1 MKRATQILAVLG
13 PALAVVIISTG
24 VAFAYPTGWTSDV
37 TVVASNVGSAVDI
50 ASRGSGVWVAY
61 TSTADGNVH
70 VRRSADRGVTWADAT
85 VSSDNGSWPAITA
98 TTSALYVAYVTS
110 GGVEVYRSINAGST
124 WTRYA
129 WITEAEGPTDA
140 IANVSITDGTDT
152 PAIAYYHRW
161 WTEIPRKST
170 ASWTSL
176 GTGGDLT
183 ATKKSVG
190 LDPNN
195 DYEIPAI
202 ATDGSTIAIAY
213 ICRDY
218 YGNEDTG
225 IWVMRVNGCITT
237 YDQILA
243 GYSYESPDIAYQG
256 GGVFA
261 VVYVYAS
268 GGNRVYR
275 KTWNGSSWSGS
286 MYLYNATTQEPRP
299 RAIAYGGG
307 DAICRASNGAD
318 VVRATADVDPVLMQG
333 VSPSSVSGSIA
344 AACEGSSSYTYLAV
358 ASESGAI
365 TVKRSDSQSPTTSGV
380 TVSGNTVQGITYAN
394 TNITVSFAGVVDDW
408 NLSGTDPLGDAY
420 TNGVSSVAVK
430 YTDNPEATWGYLPPA
445 SGDNPI
451 EKAPWQMTADVSD
464 ITDGHWYVKGV
475 VRDTAGNTANSP
487 IAHVILDRQLP
498 TVSATVDTT
507 ESGDWRNKPTRV
519 TITGSDTYL
528 DHCEYRID
536 TGSWTR
542 YTAPFAA
549 LQGQHNYGYR
559 AVDLAG
565 NSSGNSANL
574 SLWVDS
580 GSPSCQWDY
589 PSGDIMQADRSD
601 HVSLYATGADGTS
614 GVSWIG
620 LFVNGQKVA
629 EADGNQQGCYWDVS
643 SLPETTYTLTV
654 KARDAA
660 GNESTT
666 TKTARL
672 QKAQAVYGDTYFA
685 EGTTRDGFDEYLCVL
700 NPDQKNT
707 ASLTF
712 SFQLETGQVI
722 TKSAAVPA
730 SSRSTFHVPDMVPAG
745 HDVSTRIH
753 SEGAFVIAERP
764 MYFNYRGWTGGHTAV
779 GINQLQQDYYFAEG
793 TTRPGFDEWITLQ
806 NPSGSVATATV
817 TYMLGT
823 GENKDKTYTVPAN
836 TRVTVNV
843 NADIGPGQDVSAKV
857 HSDKPIAAERPM
869 YFNYQN
875 KWTGGQDVVGVT
887 VPQQTW
893 YFAEGTT
900 RSGFDEW
907 LCIQNPG
914 ASAANVTVNY
924 STGTAKRY
932 SIAPHSR
939 YTVNVNADV
948 GADKD
953 VSITVVSDQ
962 PVIAE
967 RPMYFN
973 YNGLTGGSDVL
984 GATETGVDFYF
995 AEGTTRDGF
1004 SEYLTVLTTEGSGNV
1019 VYVSYLFPDGKTVNK
1034 EHKLRANRET
1044 INVNEDVGPDKD
1056 VAIRISTHPQVGNN
1070 FVVERPMYF
1079 NYRGWTGGSTVAG
1092 YSLY

>member
-1 MKRATQILAVLG
+1 MTHG
-13 PALAVVIISTG
+13 TDNPAVVWVMAKAPSAGET
-24 VAFAYPTGWTSDV
+24 DV
-37 TVVASNVGSAVDI
+37 
-50 ASRGSGVWVAY
+50 
-61 TSTADGNVH
+61 
-70 VRRSADRGVTWADAT
+70 
-85 VSSDNGSWPAITA
+85 
-98 TTSALYVAYVTS
+98 
-110 GGVEVYRSINAGST
+110 
-124 WTRYA
+124 
-129 WITEAEGPTDA
+129 
-140 IANVSITDGTDT
+140 
-152 PAIAYYHRW
+152 YY
-161 WTEIPRKST
+161 SY
-170 ASWTSL
+170 
-176 GTGGDLT
+176 LT
-183 ATKKSVG
+183 ATLNPQRG
-190 LDPNN
+190 TENN
-195 DYEIPAI
+195 NEHYYDSPRVAG
-202 ATDGSTIAIAY
+202 DGSALMVVYRTH
-213 ICRDY
+213 
-218 YGNEDTG
+218 DTNSNLDSG
-225 IWVMRVNGCITT
+225 IWCSRIVGGVVSPVALDKDRVGTPPHTFSTPDISYRGGVNYITT
-237 YDQILA
+237 YTDTQTSAKKVIA
-243 GYSYESPDIAYQG
+243 RGYTG
-256 GGVFA
+256 
-261 VVYVYAS
+261 S
-268 GGNRVYR
+268 G
-275 KTWNGSSWSGS
+275 WSGS
-286 MYLYNATTQEPRP
+286 VPMYNANSTEPYP
-299 RAIAYGGG
+299 RTIPYDSGWL
-307 DAICRASNGAD
+307 ISRASNGSDVQWIVTAD
-318 VVRATADVDPVLMQG
+318 DSKVLFSGVNPRNASNAIATACENDTADVY
-333 VSPSSVSGSIA
+333 IA
-344 AACEGSSSYTYLAV
+344 VVTGGNGIV
-358 ASESGAI
+358 
-365 TVKRSDSQSPTTSGV
+365 VKRTDSAKPTTSGIVV
-380 TVSGNTVQGITYAN
+380 TGNANLFEGIYYTGSN
-394 TNITVSFAGVVDDW
+394 FQTGFQNVLDDW
-408 NLSGTDPLGDAY
+408 GLTGTDPLGDAF
-420 TNGVSSVAVK
+420 TGGVSKVAVRWSMDGNDPWNPLP
-430 YTDNPEATWGYLPPA
+430 TVEDNPVE
-445 SGDNPI
+445 N
-451 EKAPWQMTADVSD
+451 APWNATVDVGSL
-464 ITDGHWYVKGV
+464 TDGNYYIKGILT
-475 VRDTAGNTANSP
+475 DTAGNTANSP
-487 IAHVILDRQLP
+487 IAHVLIDRQLP
-498 TVSATVDTT
+498 TVSATVDTSPT
-507 ESGDWRNKPTRV
+507 SGDWRNRPTRV

-806 NPSGSVATATV
+806 NPNGSVATATV

-1004 SEYLTVLTTEGSGNV
+1004 SEFLTILTTAGAGNV